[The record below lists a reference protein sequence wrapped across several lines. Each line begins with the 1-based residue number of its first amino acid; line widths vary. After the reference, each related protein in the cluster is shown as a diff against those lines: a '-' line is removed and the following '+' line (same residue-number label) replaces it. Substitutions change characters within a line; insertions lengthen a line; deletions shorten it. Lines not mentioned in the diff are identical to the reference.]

1 MEGSISKE
9 SLNNKFDP
17 FSFNERENPFKFLK
31 SINKTQFITFLVSL
45 LTWTFVSFDYFIV
58 TFTLPYI
65 AKDFKL
71 RPSDV
76 AVSITLMLTF
86 RPLGALIFGLLS
98 DRYGRKYPLMANIFI
113 FSGLQL
119 ASGFAPNFLTYS
131 ITRAIFGLAMGGEWG
146 LGAALTMEVLP
157 LESRGLLSG
166 VLQEGYALGFL
177 LAAVVYYA
185 VIIDWGWRATYYI
198 GSFPVLLVI
207 IIYFLVPE
215 SEEWKRQRTQHE
227 TSKSSSFK
235 KVQLIIINHWKIFIF
250 TTTLMTALNFIV
262 HGSKDLYP
270 TFLKVQLDFTPGQI
284 TFITII
290 ANIGSIIGGL
300 ISGYICHFLGRKNAM
315 ITFIFLAGCFLP
327 LYVIPRNYIILTIG
341 AFAVYL
347 CIGGGWGVIPVYL
360 NEIAPIE
367 LRGTF
372 PGLVFQLGTLLASS
386 SAQIEA
392 FFGEM
397 LKEDKSPDYGL
408 TIACLTGTFVVII
421 IILLK
426 LTNFV

>member
-1 MEGSISKE
+1 MEESLSKE
-9 SLNNKFDP
+9 WQDNKSDPSL
-17 FSFNERENPFKFLK
+17 SERENPLKLLK
-31 SINKTQFITFLVSL
+31 SINKTQFITFFVTYLS
-45 LTWTFVSFDYFIV
+45 WTFVSFDYFIV

-71 RPSDV
+71 KPSDV

-98 DRYGRKYPLMANIFI
+98 DKYGRKYPLMANIFI

-131 ITRAIFGLAMGGEWG
+131 ITRAIFGMAMGGEWG
-146 LGAALTMEVLP
+146 LGAALAMEALP

-166 VLQEGYALGFL
+166 ILQEGYALGFL

-185 VIIDWGWRATYYI
+185 VITNWGWRTTYYI
-198 GSFPVLLVI
+198 GSFPILLVL

-215 SEEWKRQRTQHE
+215 SEEWKRLHAERKTTKINPRE
-227 TSKSSSFK
+227 KTRS
-235 KVQLIIINHWKIFIF
+235 IIINHWKIFLFSIL
-250 TTTLMTALNFIV
+250 LMTALNFIV

-270 TFLKVQLDFTPGQI
+270 TFLNVQLDFTPGQI

-290 ANIGSIIGGL
+290 ANIGSIIGGF
-300 ISGYICHFLGRKNAM
+300 INGYICHFLGRKNAM
-315 ITFIFLAGCFLP
+315 ITFTFLAGCFLP
-327 LYVIPRNYIILTIG
+327 LYVLPRNYIVLTIG

-347 CIGGGWGVIPVYL
+347 CIGGSWGSIPAYL
-360 NEIAPIE
+360 NEIAPVE

-372 PGLVFQLGTLLASS
+372 PGLVYQTGTLLASS

-397 LKEDKSPDYGL
+397 IKEEGSPDYGL
-408 TIACLTGTFVVII
+408 TIALLTSLFVIVII
-421 IILLK
+421 IILK
-426 LTNFV
+426 FTNNV

>member
-1 MEGSISKE
+1 MEESFSKE
-9 SLNNKFDP
+9 LQNNKFD
-17 FSFNERENPFKFLK
+17 SLLSSENPLKLLK
-31 SINKTQFITFLVSL
+31 SINKTQFITFIATYLS
-45 LTWTFVSFDYFIV
+45 WTFVSFGYFIV

-98 DRYGRKYPLMANIFI
+98 DKYGRKYPLMANVFI

-119 ASGFAPNFLTYS
+119 ASGFAPNFLIYS
-131 ITRAIFGLAMGGEWG
+131 ITRAIFGIAMGGEWG
-146 LGAALTMEVLP
+146 LGAALAMEVLP
-157 LESRGLLSG
+157 LESRGLFSG
-166 VLQEGYALGFL
+166 ILQGGFALGFL

-185 VIIDWGWRATYYI
+185 VITNWGWRATYYI
-198 GSFPVLLVI
+198 GSFPVLLVL

-215 SEEWKRQRTQHE
+215 SEEWKRQHVDRKK
-227 TSKSSSFK
+227 SKINLRDK
-235 KVQLIIINHWKIFIF
+235 IRVIIITHWKIFIF
-250 TTTLMTALNFIV
+250 AILLMTALNFIV

-284 TFITII
+284 TFIAII
-290 ANIGSIIGGL
+290 ANIGEIIGGL
-300 ISGYICHFLGRKNAM
+300 ISGYICHYLGRKNAM
-315 ITFIFLAGCFLP
+315 LTFIILAGCFLP
-327 LYVIPRNYIILTIG
+327 LYVLPRNYIILTIG
-341 AFAVYL
+341 AFFLYL
-347 CIGGGWGVIPVYL
+347 CIGGCWGGIPVYL
-360 NEIAPIE
+360 NEIAPVE

-372 PGLVFQLGTLLASS
+372 PGLVYQIGTLLASS

-397 LKEDKSPDYGL
+397 IKEEDSPDYGL
-408 TIACLTGTFVVII
+408 TIALLTSLFVIVII
-421 IILLK
+421 IILK
-426 LTNFV
+426 FTNNV

>member
-1 MEGSISKE
+1 MEESLSKE
-9 SLNNKFDP
+9 WQDNKSDPSL
-17 FSFNERENPFKFLK
+17 SERENPLKLLK
-31 SINKTQFITFLVSL
+31 SINKTQFITFFVTYLS
-45 LTWTFVSFDYFIV
+45 WTFVSFDYFIV

-71 RPSDV
+71 KPSDV

-98 DRYGRKYPLMANIFI
+98 DKYGRKYPLMANIFI

-131 ITRAIFGLAMGGEWG
+131 ITRAIFGMAMGGEWG
-146 LGAALTMEVLP
+146 LGAALAMEALP

-166 VLQEGYALGFL
+166 ILQEGYALGFL
-177 LAAVVYYA
+177 LAAYQNQKNGKDCMQNVKQLKLIHV
-185 VIIDWGWRATYYI
+185 
-198 GSFPVLLVI
+198 
-207 IIYFLVPE
+207 
-215 SEEWKRQRTQHE
+215 
-227 TSKSSSFK
+227 K
-235 KVQLIIINHWKIFIF
+235 KL
-250 TTTLMTALNFIV
+250 V

-270 TFLKVQLDFTPGQI
+270 TFLNVQLDFTPGQI

-290 ANIGSIIGGL
+290 ANIGSIIGGF
-300 ISGYICHFLGRKNAM
+300 INGYICHFLGRKNAM
-315 ITFIFLAGCFLP
+315 ITFTFLAGCFLP
-327 LYVIPRNYIILTIG
+327 LYVLPRNYIVLTIG

-347 CIGGGWGVIPVYL
+347 CIGGSWGSIPAYL
-360 NEIAPIE
+360 NEIAPVE

-372 PGLVFQLGTLLASS
+372 PGLVYQTGTLLASS

-397 LKEDKSPDYGL
+397 IKEEGSPDYGL
-408 TIACLTGTFVVII
+408 TIALLTSLFVIVII
-421 IILLK
+421 IILK
-426 LTNFV
+426 FTNNV